1 MKFRKYEDI
10 KEFANDTLDL
20 LCEKEWLNN
29 LMVGN
34 IEYGLENGID
44 DKWLLATVED
54 GKKIE
59 LIMLLR
65 RPWKLVMY
73 SPTGNNLEE
82 LYKFAAEEVYKVDK
96 DLPGVNTEKSIAE
109 MFAKNYCEV
118 AKKNNKVAMPMRIL
132 LIENLQEQKVREDV
146 LFRRATLEDKE
157 ILKKFINDFHI
168 EALHKELKDE
178 ELEAEFNKHFI
189 GDKPNYFVLEKDG
202 KIVSQTVSSRRLK
215 KGKCVS
221 GVYTPPEERK
231 KGYAYTL
238 VYLATKE
245 YFDNGAEY
253 CVLFT
258 DDSNPISNHVYEK
271 IGYKRMVDTED
282 IDFI

>member
-1 MKFRKYEDI
+1 MEFKKYEDI

-44 DKWLLATVED
+44 DGWLLATIKEGDRTV
-54 GKKIE
+54 

-65 RPWKLVMY
+65 RPWHLVVY
-73 SPTGNNLEE
+73 STTDNKSEE
-82 LYKFAAEEVYKVDK
+82 LYKFAADEVYKVCK
-96 DLPGVNTEKSIAE
+96 DLPGINTEKDIAE
-109 MFAKNYCEV
+109 MFAKWYCDI
-118 AKKNNKVAMPMRIL
+118 AKKDYKVAMPMRIL
-132 LIENLQEQKVREDV
+132 LIENLQKQDVRYDV
-146 LFRRATLEDKE
+146 LFRRATLGDKE
-157 ILKKFINDFHI
+157 TLKRFIYDFNV
-168 EALHKELKDE
+168 EALHKELTDD
-178 ELEAEFNKHFI
+178 ELEAEFNKHFV
-189 GDKPNYFVLEKDG
+189 GEKVNYFVLEKDG

-221 GVYTPPEERK
+221 GVYTPPEERG

-238 VYLATKE
+238 VYLVTKE
-245 YFDNGAEY
+245 FLDNGAEY